1 METNDSA
8 AEKDTGTA
16 VEHLSF
22 GKKTAL
28 RVSWEAWSF
37 RIVGPH
43 QVEVCNESYG
53 YLKDDHKYTVGVE
66 VRDGLAVPV
75 ECDCPA
81 DLYNDDYDCKHK
93 VALAT
98 VGGPT
103 VLNAAVNYESP
114 AKETSSELET
124 MADKLKADGGLPAE
138 PRESQESDCDCS
150 QLDGFPCF
158 SCVLSGERTVPE

>member
-8 AEKDTGTA
+8 AEKRTGTA
-16 VEHLSF
+16 VKHLNF

-28 RVSWEAWSF
+28 RVSWEMWSF
-37 RIVGPH
+37 RIAGPH

-66 VRDGLAVPV
+66 VRDGLAVPA

-81 DLYNDDYDCKHK
+81 DLFGDDYDCKHK

-103 VLNAAVNYESP
+103 VLNAAVNYESST
-114 AKETSSELET
+114 KETPSDLET
-124 MADKLKADGGLPAE
+124 MADKLRADGGD
-138 PRESQESDCDCS
+138 RDQQEANEKCGCTSD
-150 QLDGFPCF
+150 FPCADCFINGKREF
-158 SCVLSGERTVPE
+158 SE